1 MMRGKVKKLLF
12 LLAVVILA
20 MGSCQARAAQ
30 ETRTIVDM
38 GGTEVVL
45 PKEVNR
51 VIDLWHANN
60 QVILLLGGADKL
72 IGTTEVIKALPWYAE
87 VYPRIKD
94 VKAYTGPS
102 ISGFNTEEVL
112 AAKPDVVIVSTPKDA
127 EILRNAGITTV
138 FVTFRDFKGLKETVR
153 VTAKVL
159 GGDAEER
166 AEKFIAYFEGNL
178 KLLEERLGG
187 LPEKDRPKVYEVRS
201 TNPLDTDG
209 RVSICTEWL
218 AAAGGLNAIADVAED
233 NQTTVT
239 MEEVLK
245 ADPDYIIVGTQNAI
259 GTQNADPIVEK
270 IKNAPEWSTVKAVKN
285 GRIYK
290 NPVGTFL
297 WARYS
302 CEEALQVLWV
312 AKLLHPDKFKDI
324 DMNKEVQ
331 KFYKTFYGFSLS
343 DADAERILAGRDPQ

>member
-1 MMRGKVKKLLF
+1 M
-12 LLAVVILA
+12 AIVIFV
-20 MGSCQARAAQ
+20 MTTHQAYAAQ
-30 ETRTIVDM
+30 QTRTIVDM

-45 PKEVNR
+45 PSEVNR

-60 QVILLLGGADKL
+60 QVVLLLGGADKL
-72 IGTTEVIKALPWYAE
+72 IGTTEVIKGLPWYAK
-87 VYPRIKD
+87 VYSRIKD

-138 FVTFRDFKGLKETVR
+138 FVTFRDFDGLKETVR
-153 VTAKVL
+153 VTAQVL
-159 GGDAEER
+159 GGDATER
-166 AEKFIAYFEGNL
+166 AEKFINYFEENL
-178 KLLEERLGG
+178 KLLKERVDGI
-187 LPEKDRPKVYEVRS
+187 PEIERPKVYEVRS
-201 TNPLDTDG
+201 ANPLDTDG
-209 RVSICTEWL
+209 RVSICSEWL
-218 AAAGGLNAIADVAED
+218 AAGGGTNAIADVAED

-239 MEEVLK
+239 MEEILK

-259 GTQNADPIVEK
+259 GNQNADPIVEK

-285 GRIYK
+285 GRIYT

-312 AKLLHPDKFKDI
+312 AKLLHPDKFEDI
-324 DMNKEVQ
+324 DISDEVQ
-331 KFYKTFYGFSLS
+331 KFYKTFYDFDLS
-343 DADAERILAGRDPQ
+343 DIDVERILAGRDPL

>member
-1 MMRGKVKKLLF
+1 MVRGKVGKF
-12 LLAVVILA
+12 LLMTLIAILTMIPYGA
-20 MGSCQARAAQ
+20 HAAP

-45 PKEVNR
+45 PKEVTR

-72 IGTTEVIKALPWYAE
+72 IGTTEVIKGLPWFAE
-87 VYPRIKD
+87 VYPRVRD

-112 AAKPDVVIVSTPKDA
+112 AAKPDVVIVSTAKDA
-127 EILRNAGITTV
+127 EILRNAGITAV
-138 FVTFRDFKGLKETVR
+138 FVTFRDFDGLKETVR
-153 VTAKVL
+153 ITAQVL
-159 GGDAEER
+159 GGDAPER
-166 AEKFIAYFEGNL
+166 AEKFINYFDGNL
-178 KLLEERLGG
+178 KLLTERLGG
-187 LPEKDRPKVYEVRS
+187 VSDRDRPKVYEVRS
-201 TNPLDTDG
+201 ANPLDTDG
-209 RVSICTEWL
+209 KVSICTEWL
-218 AAAGGLNAIADVAED
+218 AAAGGVNAIADVAED

-239 MEEVLK
+239 MEEILK
-245 ADPDYIIVGTQNAI
+245 ADPDYIIIGTQNAI
-259 GTQNADPIVEK
+259 GNQNADPIAEK

-285 GRIYK
+285 GRIYT

-312 AKLLHPDKFKDI
+312 AKLLHPDKFEDI
-324 DMNKEVQ
+324 DIVEEVR
-331 KFYKTFYGFSLS
+331 KFYKTFYDFDLS
-343 DADAERILAGRDPQ
+343 QANAERILAGRDPQ